1 MTIWNAY
8 IHRVILVRPNSKRL
22 CCAWPAFAPL
32 RCQYM
37 FILRMQHFSPKACN
51 AHLIHSSKQ
60 RSVIQWNIKIN
71 IHAPNQQ
78 KPSQKRQRF
87 QNHATHATCIALN
100 CDMLYHI
107 HSDAILAVST
117 LNPPPPPGLYQ
128 FCTSQSTHEHIQ
140 PTHPIFAKLP
150 AAAAQLK

>member
-8 IHRVILVRPNSKRL
+8 IHRVILVSPNSKRL

-117 LNPPPPPGLYQ
+117 LNPPPRVVPILY
-128 FCTSQSTHEHIQ
+128 FPVHPWTYSTNSPHLCQ
-140 PTHPIFAKLP
+140 AASSCCPT
-150 AAAAQLK
+150 